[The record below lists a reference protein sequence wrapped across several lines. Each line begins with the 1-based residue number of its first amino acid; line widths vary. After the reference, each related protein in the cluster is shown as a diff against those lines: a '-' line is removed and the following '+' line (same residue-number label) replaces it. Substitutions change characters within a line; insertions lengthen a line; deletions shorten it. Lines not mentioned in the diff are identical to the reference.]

1 MWDGGKVCCGC
12 GGKQSTLLSIRY
24 IAVLRIKPNKYDSTS
39 KQMRMYHVEH
49 KLTLISIAGTRANEH
64 KLKVVGSQTTKRI
77 AVKGMDRFHVSTGF
91 ARLS

>member
-1 MWDGGKVCCGC
+1 MTQHQNKCVCTYLS
-12 GGKQSTLLSIRY
+12 STTLIHSI
-24 IAVLRIKPNKYDSTS
+24 IKNWPGWLTTLT
-39 KQMRMYHVEH
+39 HVEH